1 MRLRIAFALSALIT
15 GISFLP
21 AQAAYN
27 STKPAVTKCSVN
39 NTTISDS
46 GGSLQITLHII
57 DPTPV
62 TLAVINVMN
71 SAGDFIAFGSL
82 SLQAG
87 TSLDGDWTNTFS
99 VKPNLKPG
107 IYSVVA
113 QHIMDE
119 SQNDLLFYSCP
130 GLNINYG
137 SAQAQTKPTP
147 SPTPSS
153 DSQNPA
159 MSAAQQTLAAA
170 KYAFCIAQN
179 SLNESAAKIA
189 GTTPPSA
196 PDCGVDPATVIA
208 SATPSAISKT
218 PDTSATDLI
227 AAFDSVNAK
236 LSAYKDWVLQIK
248 NQFPTHQVA
257 IDMYSS
263 PVFKFGPVNTIA
275 KADSLTNLL
284 VTQQSLIENA
294 VKQWEKTAPIK
305 SSLICTKGK
314 ITKKVSGINPKCPVG
329 YKVKK

>member
-1 MRLRIAFALSALIT
+1 MRFKIAFALSVLLT
-15 GISFLP
+15 GFSFLP
-21 AQAAYN
+21 TQAAYN
-27 STKPAVTKCSVN
+27 PTKPIVTKCSAS
-39 NTTISDS
+39 TTSISDS

-147 SPTPSS
+147 SS

-189 GTTPPSA
+189 GTTPPPA

-208 SATPSAISKT
+208 SATPSAVAKT

-236 LSAYKDWVLQIK
+236 LSAFKDWVLQIK

-305 SSLICTKGK
+305 SSLVCTKGK
-314 ITKKVSGINPKCPVG
+314 LTKKVTGTSPKCPAG

>member
-1 MRLRIAFALSALIT
+1 MRLRIALAWSVLIA
-15 GISFLP
+15 GISFVP

-39 NTTISDS
+39 TTTISDS
-46 GGSLQITLHII
+46 GGLLQITLHII

-82 SLQAG
+82 SLQTG
-87 TSLDGDWTNTFS
+87 TSLDGDWTNNFA

-137 SAQAQTKPTP
+137 SVQAQTQPTP
-147 SPTPSS
+147 LATPSS
-153 DSQNPA
+153 DSQN
-159 MSAAQQTLAAA
+159 SAIT
-170 KYAFCIAQN
+170 
-179 SLNESAAKIA
+179 
-189 GTTPPSA
+189 
-196 PDCGVDPATVIA
+196 
-208 SATPSAISKT
+208 SATPSAVAKT

-236 LSAYKDWVLQIK
+236 LSAFQDWVVQIK
-248 NQFPTHQVA
+248 NQFPSHQVA

-263 PVFKFGPVNTIA
+263 PVFKFGSVNTIA
-275 KADSLTNLL
+275 KANSLTNLL
-284 VTQQSLIENA
+284 ATQQSLIENA
-294 VKQWEKTAPIK
+294 VRQWEKTVPIT
-305 SSLICTKGK
+305 STLICTKGK
-314 ITKKVSGINPKCPVG
+314 ITKKLSGINPKCPAG
-329 YKVKK
+329 YKEKK